1 MISEAG
7 LLISKTLLQIEY
19 RTLSRLREEFP
30 RVSKHKAVV
39 FIEKEFVRILG
50 EIQDI
55 DEKLNYKR

>member
-1 MISEAG
+1 MISDAG

-50 EIQDI
+50 EIQDV

>member
-50 EIQDI
+50 EIQDL
-55 DEKLNYKR
+55 DEKLKYKR